1 MDLMEAIK
9 RIGVTDIHTKAIVY
23 QGIGAET
30 LMEEFRNGK
39 SDLRDLIDSVA
50 TVELKRIHLRL
61 IADIIIR
68 ALNDTRMMRKKKDI
82 VANLRHHGY
91 LAQVLERREPDNHDY
106 QIRILSGI
114 LLGAFSGKL
123 NHEDVIRVFHSDE
136 SLPSLGLLAAVAL
149 QVHDPADTW
158 FALKECAIAYASY
171 AQLDSS
177 RQDEL
182 LNRFTFG
189 PAFGAPA
196 AERRAIAKGSS
207 PASDERARGS
217 GIEAAQAKSLLRRG
231 PQQIW
236 ISRPELSSS
245 AEPDQEDS
253 DD

>member
-1 MDLMEAIK
+1 M
-9 RIGVTDIHTKAIVY
+9 
-23 QGIGAET
+23 
-30 LMEEFRNGK
+30 
-39 SDLRDLIDSVA
+39 
-50 TVELKRIHLRL
+50 
-61 IADIIIR
+61 
-68 ALNDTRMMRKKKDI
+68 
-82 VANLRHHGY
+82 
-91 LAQVLERREPDNHDY
+91 LERREPDNHDY

-136 SLPSLGLLAAVAL
+136 SLPTLGLLAAVAL

-171 AQLDSS
+171 AQLDSN

-217 GIEAAQAKSLLRRG
+217 GIEAARSQVLAAPWASANLDFPARAIRVLRSLIKRTLTTRLILPRG
-231 PQQIW
+231 RKLWGGGHSHLPGAEQQ
-236 ISRPELSSS
+236 P
-245 AEPDQEDS
+245 
-253 DD
+253 